1 MSDKK
6 RPLETERI
14 CALYSRGPHFVRLLK
29 RLRAEYP
36 GETIIAAV
44 PEDYTWAGLDALAD
58 EILRLP
64 AQDEGSVLHR
74 ACRLIRALRRN
85 RCSHLVVMFD
95 SPRLNLIARCSGAP
109 VHWCFSAD
117 GRMTR
122 LNSSLPRLLLATA
135 GARMR
140 GEWHWL
146 RARLGTARRHREGD

>member
-14 CALYSRGPHFVRLLK
+14 GALYSRGPHFVRLLK

-44 PEDYTWAGLDALAD
+44 PEDYTWPGLDGLAD

-64 AQDEGSVLHR
+64 AQDDGSALRRGLRV
-74 ACRLIRALRRN
+74 IRALRRN

-122 LNSSLPRLLLATA
+122 LNGGLARLLLSTI
-135 GARMR
+135 GARLR
-140 GEWHWL
+140 GEWNWW
-146 RARLGTARRHREGD
+146 RARLGTARRHREGE